1 MSAINSDA
9 KLSNLWKNYYS
20 MPSNTTASDRIV
32 DNEKAAQQS
41 KIDTAI
47 AQATSREYIQ
57 SKKVEGLFFKRLE
70 SDKRKQ
76 TENTIESINE
86 IRRFIGKGM
95 KIDAY
100 V

>member
-9 KLSNLWKNYYS
+9 KLSNLWKNFYS
-20 MPSNTTASDRIV
+20 MPSKTTASDRIV

-76 TENTIESINE
+76 TENTMESINE